1 MNYRGNDKRRVEI
14 EIGLDYDTDLV
25 HAKKVIMKVLENFP
39 NILLAPAADI
49 FITSLADSSIKVDV
63 RFWIV
68 STDEYFKMKSNVT
81 ETLNLAFKQAGI
93 LIPFPQITLS
103 NR

>member
-1 MNYRGNDKRRVEI
+1 VQ
-14 EIGLDYDTDLV
+14 
-25 HAKKVIMKVLENFP
+25 AKKIIMKVLENFP
-39 NILLAPAADI
+39 NILPTPSADI
-49 FITSLADSSIKVDV
+49 FITSLSDSSIKVDV

-81 ETLNLAFKQAGI
+81 ETLNLAFKQSGI
-93 LIPFPQITLS
+93 VIPFPQITLS